1 MQELGEDT
9 TKFEKV
15 AAKIKISDAWKEAG
29 VEMGNVGSLDDEILK
44 TQKAIESSS
53 QGIVSSLELQGDE
66 YDKLLEG
73 GHKIEDLEKKILDA
87 KLKNV
92 EGVGLMGATLKIPEE
107 ALLEQYNILLDN

>member
-1 MQELGEDT
+1 M
-9 TKFEKV
+9 FFY
-15 AAKIKISDAWKEAG
+15 S
-29 VEMGNVGSLDDEILK
+29 
-44 TQKAIESSS
+44 IESSS

-107 ALLEQYNILLDN
+107 ALLEQYNILLNNQEIFENDLTAHSEKLALLIKIKAEIAV